1 MTDSVKE
8 LQKADSTNSTEE
20 GQTWESRNLISR
32 ESLIRRLKRGPDA
45 RAKFVDSHIN
55 KTLAFQIRSLRG
67 DASQQEMMEK
77 LGMNQNAISRL
88 ENPYYGKAT
97 LTTLKRVAAAHDVG
111 LLVEFVPFSRL
122 IDRVSGTP
130 HLDLGLSPGTMNVQ
144 SFEEDLPELE
154 RPETRPSA
162 EAVQWLT
169 EVYQGVAAGLSSL
182 TLQGQAEATD
192 FGTGEAIGVGV
203 PPVTGSLLQTPQPEP
218 LAGESSIAVQWSR
231 HRQRKRPKEN
241 RFRFK
246 NLRRLSRRDWS
257 RRSRPF
263 LRGAYA

>member
-1 MTDSVKE
+1 MSRMTDSEKQ
-8 LQKADSTNSTEE
+8 LQKDDSTKSAEE
-20 GQTWESRNLISR
+20 GQTLESGNLISR

-130 HLDLGLSPGTMNVQ
+130 HLEPGLSPSTMNVQ
-144 SFEEDLPELE
+144 PFEEELPELE

-162 EAVQWLT
+162 EGVQWLK

-182 TLQGQAEATD
+182 TLQGQAEAT
-192 FGTGEAIGVGV
+192 GETINVRV
-203 PPVTGSLLQTPQPEP
+203 PPITGSLLDTPQPEP
-218 LAGESSIAVQWSR
+218 VAGETSKPVEWSLHQR
-231 HRQRKRPKEN
+231 RKRPREN
-241 RFRFK
+241 RLHFK
-246 NLRRLSRRDWS
+246 SSRRSSRRDWP
-257 RRSRPF
+257 RRNKPF
-263 LRGAYA
+263 LKGSYA